1 MSSTLHDD
9 EFGDIAIKRSA
20 KARSITI
27 RLAPNGQLYASAPR
41 HAPLFLVRHSIV
53 TNRQAL
59 RQLLHQHAVHIYQ
72 DGETIGKHHSIAIIR
87 TQMVNRPTVRIARQK
102 LLVSL
107 PPEHTIDEPAVQ
119 CAIRREVA
127 TILRREAKTYLPQRL
142 HELAAHTNSTYQRI
156 RFSHASTRWG
166 SCSSTGTI
174 SLNIA
179 LMKLPDELIDYVL
192 IHELCHTH
200 HMNHSSAFW
209 GLVEQYDPH
218 YRSHRQRLKH
228 ETPMI

>member
-1 MSSTLHDD
+1 MNLVISLSS
-9 EFGDIAIKRSA
+9 A
-20 KARSITI
+20 
-27 RLAPNGQLYASAPR
+27 APKCAPSQYVSHQMASSMPAPR
-41 HAPLFLVRHSIV
+41 GTHHSFSSAIALQPIV
-53 TNRQAL
+53 KHSASSYTSTRCMVIKTE
-59 RQLLHQHAVHIYQ
+59 RQLVNITVQQ
-72 DGETIGKHHSIAIIR
+72 PIR
-87 TQMVNRPTVRIARQK
+87 Q
-102 LLVSL
+102 
-107 PPEHTIDEPAVQ
+107 
-119 CAIRREVA
+119 EVA
-127 TILRREAKTYLPQRL
+127 TILRREAKAYLPQRL
-142 HELAAHTNSTYQRI
+142 HELAACTNSTYQRI

>member
-156 RFSHASTRWG
+156 RFSHASTR
-166 SCSSTGTI
+166 
-174 SLNIA
+174 
-179 LMKLPDELIDYVL
+179 
-192 IHELCHTH
+192 
-200 HMNHSSAFW
+200 
-209 GLVEQYDPH
+209 
-218 YRSHRQRLKH
+218 
-228 ETPMI
+228 

>member
-20 KARSITI
+20 KVRSITI

-41 HAPLFLVRHSIV
+41 YAPLFLVRHSIV

-59 RQLLHQHAVHIYQ
+59 RQLLHQHAVHGYQ
-72 DGETIGKHHSIAIIR
+72 DGETIGKHHSIAVIP
-87 TQMVNRPTVRIARQK
+87 TQMVNRPTVRTARQK

-119 CAIRREVA
+119 CAIRQEVA
-127 TILRREAKTYLPQRL
+127 TILRREAKAYLPQRL
-142 HELAAHTNSTYQRI
+142 HELAARTNLTYQRI

-179 LMKLPDELIDYVL
+179 LMKLPNELIDYVL

>member
-20 KARSITI
+20 KVRSITI

-41 HAPLFLVRHSIV
+41 YAPLFLVRHSIV

-59 RQLLHQHAVHIYQ
+59 RQLLRQHAPHIYR
-72 DGETIGKHHSIAIIR
+72 DGDKIGKHHSIAIIR
-87 TQMVNRPTVRIARQK
+87 TQMVAQPTVCIARQK

-107 PPEHTIDEPAVQ
+107 PPKHTIDEPTVQ

-127 TILRREAKTYLPQRL
+127 TILRREAKAYLPQRL
-142 HELAAHTNSTYQRI
+142 HELAARTSSTYQRI
-156 RFSHASTRWG
+156 RFSHARTRWG

-209 GLVEQYDPH
+209 GLVEQYDSH
-218 YRSHRQRLKH
+218 YRLHRQRLKH

>member
-1 MSSTLHDD
+1 MSSILHDD

-20 KARSITI
+20 KVRSITI
-27 RLAPNGQLYASAPR
+27 RLAPNGQLCANAPR
-41 HAPLFLVRHSIV
+41 YAPLFLIRHSIA
-53 TNRQAL
+53 THRTAL
-59 RQLLHQHAVHIYQ
+59 RQLLRQYAPHVYR
-72 DGETIGKHHSIAIIR
+72 DKKKIGKHHSIAVIP
-87 TQMVNRPTVRIARQK
+87 TQMVNRPTVRIASQK

-119 CAIRREVA
+119 CAIRQEVA
-127 TILRREAKTYLPQRL
+127 TILRREAKAYLPQRL
-142 HELAAHTNSTYQRI
+142 HELAACTNSTYQRI
-156 RFSHASTRWG
+156 RFSHARTRWG

>member
-1 MSSTLHDD
+1 MSSMLHDD

-27 RLAPNGQLYASAPR
+27 RLTPNGQLCASAPR
-41 HAPLFLVRHSIV
+41 YTPLFLIRCSIA
-53 TNRQAL
+53 THRTAL
-59 RQLLHQHAVHIYQ
+59 RQLLRRHAPHIYR
-72 DGETIGKHHSIAIIR
+72 DGDKIGKHHSIAIIR
-87 TQMVNRPTVRIARQK
+87 TQMVAQPTVCIARQK

-127 TILRREAKTYLPQRL
+127 TILRREAKAYLPQRL
-142 HELAAHTNSTYQRI
+142 HELAACTNSTYQRI

-218 YRSHRQRLKH
+218 YRLHRQQLKR
-228 ETPMI
+228 ETPTI

>member
-87 TQMVNRPTVRIARQK
+87 TQMVNRPTVRTARQK

-107 PPEHTIDEPAVQ
+107 PPFSALSDEKLQPSCAARPKPTCHSASTSLLHTLTQPTSVFASAMQVLDGEAAAAQ
-119 CAIRREVA
+119 AQLA
-127 TILRREAKTYLPQRL
+127 LILR
-142 HELAAHTNSTYQRI
+142 S
-156 RFSHASTRWG
+156 
-166 SCSSTGTI
+166 
-174 SLNIA
+174 
-179 LMKLPDELIDYVL
+179 
-192 IHELCHTH
+192 
-200 HMNHSSAFW
+200 
-209 GLVEQYDPH
+209 
-218 YRSHRQRLKH
+218 
-228 ETPMI
+228 

>member
-9 EFGDIAIKRSA
+9 EFGDITIKRSA
-20 KARSITI
+20 KTRSITM
-27 RLAPNGQLYASAPR
+27 RLTPNGQLCVNTPR
-41 HAPLFLVRHSIV
+41 HAPLFLIRHSIA
-53 TNRQAL
+53 THRTAL
-59 RQLLHQHAVHIYQ
+59 RRLVHQHTVHIYR
-72 DGETIGKHHSIAIIR
+72 DGEKIGKHHAIAIIP
-87 TQMVNRPTVRIARQK
+87 TQMVAQPTVRIARQK

-107 PPEHTIDEPAVQ
+107 PPEHTVDEPAVQ
-119 CAIRREVA
+119 CAIRQEVA
-127 TILRREAKTYLPQRL
+127 TILRREAKAYLPQRL
-142 HELAAHTNSTYQRI
+142 HELAARTNSTYQRI

-179 LMKLPDELIDYVL
+179 LMKLPNELIDYVL

-209 GLVEQYDPH
+209 ELVEQYDPH

-228 ETPMI
+228 KTPMI

>member
-9 EFGDIAIKRSA
+9 EFGDIDIKRSA
-20 KARSITI
+20 KTRSITM
-27 RLAPNGQLYASAPR
+27 RLTPNGQLCVNTPR
-41 HAPLFLVRHSIV
+41 HAPLFLIRHSIA
-53 TNRQAL
+53 THRTAL
-59 RQLLHQHAVHIYQ
+59 RRLVHQHTVHIYR
-72 DGETIGKHHSIAIIR
+72 DGEKIGKHHAIAIIP
-87 TQMVNRPTVRIARQK
+87 TQMVAQPTVRIARQK

-107 PPEHTIDEPAVQ
+107 PPAHTIDEPAVQ
-119 CAIRREVA
+119 RAIRREVA
-127 TILRREAKTYLPQRL
+127 TILRREAKAYLPQRL
-142 HELAAHTNSTYQRI
+142 QELAIYTGSTYQRV

-179 LMKLPDELIDYVL
+179 LMKLPNELIDYVL

-209 GLVEQYDPH
+209 GLVERHDPH